1 MNLAKPKGST
11 TADID
16 WLRILR
22 GYLFFA
28 CLGIWVARWVL
39 TIPGHVRFES
49 NYFYW
54 ALRSRYPLE
63 SLRALHASYDSA
75 SSDFYRILKIC
86 DQILPL
92 GEELQ
97 IILPVQQQNKFE
109 FLREKARYFLYPRN
123 YGDNAIRKDYI
134 LVYQVNNFY
143 RPEGYE
149 TLVTFAPD
157 KYLLTNRTF

>member
-1 MNLAKPKGST
+1 MNLAKPKGSA

-16 WLRILR
+16 WFRILR

-28 CLGIWVARWVL
+28 CLGIWVARWLLLIVGL
-39 TIPGHVRFES
+39 VRFES
-49 NYFYW
+49 NYFCW
-54 ALRSRYPLE
+54 ALRSPIE
-63 SLRALHASYDSA
+63 SLRAFHASYDPA

-86 DQILPL
+86 DQMLPL
-92 GEELQ
+92 GAELQ
-97 IILPVQQQNKFE
+97 IVLPAEQRNKFE
-109 FLREKARYFLYPRN
+109 FLGGKARYFLYPRN
-123 YGDNAIRKDYI
+123 YGDNTIRKDYI
-134 LVYQVNNFY
+134 LVYQVDDFY

>member
-1 MNLAKPKGST
+1 MNLAKQKGSA

-16 WLRILR
+16 WFRILR
-22 GYLFFA
+22 GYLFFV
-28 CLGIWVARWVL
+28 CLGIWVAWWLLLIVRL
-39 TIPGHVRFES
+39 VRFES
-49 NYFYW
+49 NYFCW
-54 ALRSRYPLE
+54 ALRFPIE
-63 SLRALHASYDSA
+63 SLRAFHASYDPA

-86 DQILPL
+86 DQMLPL
-92 GEELQ
+92 GAELQ
-97 IILPVQQQNKFE
+97 LVLPAEQQNKFE

-143 RPEGYE
+143 HPEGYE
-149 TLVTFAPD
+149 TLMTFAPD